1 MMVAARR
8 IELGQIDQLRE
19 FVEMEHRLIVAVFAE
34 KGNVLAEI
42 HVLQVIGDKTAIA
55 ALHALAEIF
64 DGYLMVL
71 HFLLTSATRSREWFS
86 LWNFIYT
93 C

>member
-1 MMVAARR
+1 
-8 IELGQIDQLRE
+8 
-19 FVEMEHRLIVAVFAE
+19 
-34 KGNVLAEI
+34 
-42 HVLQVIGDKTAIA
+42 VIGDKTAIA